1 MFRRHLPLLC
11 LLAALS
17 ACGGGASGAP
27 QAGPRRAML
36 HDVGAIVIV
45 PTYAALAVAATQ
57 LATAAA
63 ALERAP
69 DAAALADTQAA
80 WRAARAV
87 WKQSAAFAIGPAESL
102 RSAAKIDWSPIRADR
117 VENAI
122 VAAAD
127 FTAADIE
134 DLGANVKG
142 FLALEYLLFD
152 PAGDAAVR
160 EALGAAPRRAYLRAL
175 AENLRDQ
182 AILLRDAWSPGGGDF
197 AAVLGSAG
205 PGNATF
211 PTVKSAVDKL
221 VNQMIFLAE
230 EVADAQLL
238 AALGTRTGGTP
249 RPDALDASRSE
260 NGLAD
265 VIDSVSSLQNVYF
278 ASYSGRRGH
287 GFSDV
292 IVELSPTADAALG
305 LALQRV
311 FENAGRIPPP
321 LEAAVVDA
329 RSPVERT
336 QVRAKELMQRLE
348 IDLVSV
354 LGTTLRFNPNDGD

>member
-1 MFRRHLPLLC
+1 M
-11 LLAALS
+11 
-17 ACGGGASGAP
+17 
-27 QAGPRRAML
+27 
-36 HDVGAIVIV
+36 
-45 PTYAALAVAATQ
+45 
-57 LATAAA
+57 
-63 ALERAP
+63 
-69 DAAALADTQAA
+69 
-80 WRAARAV
+80 
-87 WKQSAAFAIGPAESL
+87 
-102 RSAAKIDWSPIRADR
+102 
-117 VENAI
+117 
-122 VAAAD
+122 
-127 FTAADIE
+127 
-134 DLGANVKG
+134 
-142 FLALEYLLFD
+142 
-152 PAGDAAVR
+152 
-160 EALGAAPRRAYLRAL
+160 
-175 AENLRDQ
+175 
-182 AILLRDAWSPGGGDF
+182 
-197 AAVLGSAG
+197 GSAG

-265 VIDSVSSLQNVYF
+265 VLDSVSSLQNVYF
-278 ASYSGRRGH
+278 AAYAGRRGH

-329 RSPVERT
+329 RPPVERT